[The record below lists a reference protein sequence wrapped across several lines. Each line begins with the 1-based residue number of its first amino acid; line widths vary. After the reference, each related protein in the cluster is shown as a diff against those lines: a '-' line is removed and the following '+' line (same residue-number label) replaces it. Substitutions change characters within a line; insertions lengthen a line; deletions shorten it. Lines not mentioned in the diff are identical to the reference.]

1 MRLGVDVTV
10 RAGAAASA
18 LVLVLVLVR
27 AFSVWSWYV
36 LPACV
41 LSAPTV

>member
-18 LVLVLVLVR
+18 LVLVLVR

-41 LSAPTV
+41 SSAPTV